1 MATQVRT
8 LDNRLPQRI
17 LEIDGLFELIV
28 GAGLLLASETVS
40 RWIGIS
46 GTLIAI
52 TGILTMGVGGWLLY
66 VAQRQ
71 ATRQMLQLV
80 AVLNLTWVVGS
91 GLVLAL
97 EWNGLAN
104 EGRWLIALVAEV
116 TLVLGIV
123 ELYARR
129 YTA

>member
-1 MATQVRT
+1 MTAQ
-8 LDNRLPQRI
+8 QR
-17 LEIDGLFELIV
+17 
-28 GAGLLLASETVS
+28 
-40 RWIGIS
+40 
-46 GTLIAI
+46 LIAI

-104 EGRWLIALVAEV
+104 EGSWLIALVAEV